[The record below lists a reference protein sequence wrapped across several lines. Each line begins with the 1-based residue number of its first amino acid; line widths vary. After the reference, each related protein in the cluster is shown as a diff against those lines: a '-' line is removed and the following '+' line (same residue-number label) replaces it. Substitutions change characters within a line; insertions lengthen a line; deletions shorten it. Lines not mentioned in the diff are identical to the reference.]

1 MLVLV
6 EVDDRVATVTLN
18 RPEARNAIS
27 AELHAQL
34 DEAITD
40 LDARDDV
47 GCMVLTGA
55 DPAFCAGMD
64 LKSLATE
71 LREVQKER
79 QRGPAQRAGHDARP
93 TTPRSSAPST
103 EPTVTGGL
111 ELAMCCDFL
120 IASERARFA
129 DTHARVGVMPGGGMT
144 IRLPQLVGLD
154 RARRMSLTGDYI
166 DAETAHDWGLVVD
179 VVPHEELLAR
189 AREVAATIA
198 SIPAE
203 YVTELRRGYDEIG
216 ALSRSRG
223 VRRRGQMVAGV
234 DGGALRPV
242 APDHRARED
251 RGPRPRP
258 DRRTRRHP
266 GVKVYTGMDPRLGLP
281 DAVAHA
287 QRVERL
293 GYDGLHV
300 AETVHDSMAVA
311 LLAAEHT
318 QRITVR
324 TSVTL
329 AFARSPTLLAYAA
342 WDLAKISGGRFELGL
357 GTQVRQNIED
367 RYAVPFGED
376 PIGRLGDYVGAVRA
390 AFASFA
396 SGAAPAYESP
406 HYRVTRMQPYFNPG
420 PDAVTQT
427 PRIYLGGVQ
436 RKACAL
442 AGAVGDGFVSHPTNS
457 NPALPARD
465 LPPRSDGG
473 RRTAGRDLTTAG
485 FETVIGTSVITGAS
499 TDEVIVERERQ
510 RRLLAFLYSTP
521 AYAPTLELYGW
532 TEIGPRLREL
542 IRHDRWDDL
551 AAVLSDEVLDTLV
564 PSGTFDELP
573 GVLRSASRAWARASS
588 CRHPPTNTTTTPSAR
603 SWPRCKP
610 PERSRLSAGIG
621 KMRSSVAMA
630 STAL

>member
-34 DEAITD
+34 DEAITG

-47 GCMVLTGA
+47 GCIVLTGA

-71 LREVQKER
+71 LRAVQKER
-79 QRGPAQRAGHDARP
+79 QRGPAQRSGMMPPHD
-93 TTPRSSAPST
+93 TPVIGAING
-103 EPTVTGGL
+103 PTVTGGL

-166 DAETAHDWGLVVD
+166 DAETARDWGLVVE
-179 VVPHEELLAR
+179 VVPHESLLRPGPRDGRHHRVHPGRVPHRAPAR
-189 AREVAATIA
+189 
-198 SIPAE
+198 
-203 YVTELRRGYDEIG
+203 LRRDRR
-216 ALSRSRG
+216 AQRPRG
-223 VRRRGQMVAGV
+223 VRGRGRVVAPV

-251 RGPRPRP
+251 RRPGPGA
-258 DRRTRRHP
+258 DHGARRHS
-266 GVKVYTGMDPRLGLP
+266 GVKVYAGMDPRLSLP
-281 DAVAHA
+281 EAIAHA

-318 QRITVR
+318 ERITVR

-329 AFARSPTLLAYAA
+329 AFTRSPTLLAYAA
-342 WDLAKISGGRFELGL
+342 WDIAKLSGGRFELGL

-367 RYAVPFGED
+367 RYAVPFGDD

-420 PDAVTQT
+420 PDAATQA
-427 PRIYLGGVQ
+427 PPIYLGGVQ
-436 RKACAL
+436 RRACAL
-442 AGAVGDGFVSHPTNS
+442 AGAVADGFVSHPTNS
-457 NPALPARD
+457 NPRYLRETCLPALAEGARA
-465 LPPRSDGG
+465 
-473 RRTAGRDLTTAG
+473 AGRDLGDAG
-485 FETVIGTSVITGAS
+485 FETVIGTSVITGA
-499 TDEVIVERERQ
+499 TLDDVRGRAGAPAPPAG
-510 RRLLAFLYSTP
+510 LLVLDA
-521 AYAPTLELYGW
+521 
-532 TEIGPRLREL
+532 RLRP
-542 IRHDRWDDL
+542 D
-551 AAVLSDEVLDTLV
+551 
-564 PSGTFDELP
+564 
-573 GVLRSASRAWARASS
+573 ARALRLDRGRAPPPGPDPPRPLGRPGRRPLRRGA
-588 CRHPPTNTTTTPSAR
+588 RHPRPLRHLRRAAR
-603 SWPRCKP
+603 PAARP
-610 PERSRLSAGIG
+610 LRRAGPGHRGVAAARRGDDEAFRSV
-621 KMRSSVAMA
+621 VA
-630 STAL
+630 ALQAA